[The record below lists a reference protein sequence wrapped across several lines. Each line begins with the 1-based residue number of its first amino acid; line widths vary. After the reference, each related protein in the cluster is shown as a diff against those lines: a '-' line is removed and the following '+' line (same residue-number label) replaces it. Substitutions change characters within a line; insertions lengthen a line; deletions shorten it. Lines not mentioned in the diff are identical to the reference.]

1 MKKSL
6 LKSAQLLQTFCEYE
20 GSDFL
25 LEHGGLSHGFLDG
38 GCKILSDAIM
48 SINES
53 VLEDKRIFFVGREW
67 KERSKIIVDHVAVG
81 FSIDG
86 ERMFLDANGLQNED
100 ELIQNLR
107 DELSPNDT
115 SSIIID
121 LFDDQDDEFMEEVMS
136 SGFGLYDELDLVRRE
151 LTRKL
156 DEIGFVRSLREAEIE
171 KYAAGA
177 SARTPLEESSKITSK
192 KLHKR
197 SEIIN

>member
-25 LEHGGLSHGFLDG
+25 WEHGGLSHGFLDG

-67 KERSKIIVDHVAVG
+67 EERSKIIVDHVAVG
-81 FSIDG
+81 FIINGS
-86 ERMFLDANGLQNED
+86 RMFLDANGLQNED

-136 SGFGLYDELDLVRRE
+136 SGFGLYNELDLVRLE

-177 SARTPLEESSKITSK
+177 SVRTPLEKSSKITSK
-192 KLHKR
+192 KTAQK
-197 SEIIN
+197 IGNN